1 MVNSSF
7 GKAFEEQTKA
17 IEEQGKKVEALNPI
31 PQKLTIKDGIPE
43 NTLSE
48 EAKNVLNKIKEI
60 KKTVDRWN
68 LYYRTN
74 EYTYSFQNF
83 RTISTFGK
91 DIYDGT
97 ITIKEV
103 NEDQIDLSVEILNFR
118 KQVNRKINKFF
129 SSSFSSTSSA
139 IGMPKSIQV
148 LPQLHNEVCTWFA

>member
-60 KKTVDRWN
+60 KKTVDR
-68 LYYRTN
+68 
-74 EYTYSFQNF
+74 
-83 RTISTFGK
+83 
-91 DIYDGT
+91 
-97 ITIKEV
+97 
-103 NEDQIDLSVEILNFR
+103 
-118 KQVNRKINKFF
+118 
-129 SSSFSSTSSA
+129 
-139 IGMPKSIQV
+139 
-148 LPQLHNEVCTWFA
+148 